1 MFAIGAIALVTLQE
15 NAQKEDLVVV
25 VEEDMN
31 AVEANR
37 NATSVTAL
45 ATLHESVRRTKIGV
59 IAATKPDTS
68 LGIVNKAPVIHH
80 ATIATRQAILLGI
93 APIQHHQ
100 AHPATIA
107 TSLGISLV
115 IAPIRPI
122 RPATGVARLA
132 T

>member
-1 MFAIGAIALVTLQE
+1 MCAIGAIALVTLQE
-15 NAQKEDLVVV
+15 NVQKEDLVV

-45 ATLHESVRRTKIGV
+45 ATLHVSVRRTRIGV
-59 IAATKPDTS
+59 TAATKPDTS
-68 LGIVNKAPVIHH
+68 PGIVNKAPVIHH
-80 ATIATRQAILLGI
+80 VTTATRQAILLGI
-93 APIQHHQ
+93 APIQHRQ

-115 IAPIRPI
+115 TAPIRPV